1 MAAKRAKGNAADR
14 MPRILRRHPRQLIAI
29 LVGIAVWFLIPASE
43 TATRLLIAWT
53 AGAWL
58 FIALVLK
65 MMMGADV
72 AEIRRRAGVEDEGR
86 TAVLFATIAAA
97 VASIVALVVQMS
109 AAQEMHGVERLLGT
123 VLALLTIF
131 GSWLAVHVIF
141 ALHYAHEYYVPGHG
155 DKEAMK
161 GLKFSGSEAP
171 DYWDF
176 MYFALVVGTT
186 FQTSDTAVISQRMR
200 RTVMVHGLVSFI
212 FNTAVIALTV
222 NLAAQ
227 LA

>member
-1 MAAKRAKGNAADR
+1 MAAKRGKRNTAER

-29 LVGIAVWFLIPASE
+29 VVGVAVWFLVPASD
-43 TATRLLIAWT
+43 TTTRVLIAWT

-65 MMMGADV
+65 MMTGADI

-97 VASIVALVVQMS
+97 IASIVALVLQMS
-109 AAQEMHGVERLLGT
+109 AAQEMHGVERLSTT

-131 GSWLAVHVIF
+131 GSWLVVHFVF
-141 ALHYAHEYYVPGHG
+141 ALHYAHEYYVPGH
-155 DKEAMK
+155 DDSEAMK
-161 GLKFSGSEAP
+161 GLKFSGGDAP

-186 FQTSDTAVISQRMR
+186 FQTSDTEVISRRMR
-200 RTVMVHGLVSFI
+200 RTVTVHGLLSFV

-227 LA
+227 LT